1 MKYLVKTYNPINTN
15 LFDTIKEAQDFIY
28 YYAYLNDISLGTL
41 SIDKATI
48 SLQISDKQKPQ
59 IRFERNSIQFN

>member
-15 LFDTIKEAQDFIY
+15 QFDTIKEAEKFIY
-28 YYAYLNDISLGTL
+28 EYAYLNDISLGTL

-59 IRFERNSIQFN
+59 IRFERNPIQFN